1 MSQVHKAEGF
11 VLKKK
16 SLLEKD
22 LVVTL
27 FTAEMGKIT
36 AMAKGARSITSR
48 RAAHLQTGNL
58 IKAQLSDFHDI
69 SYIQSSELI
78 SGFMQVRTD
87 KKLNALYLFLYIL
100 DKLLPEK
107 LEERNIYRITK
118 KFFISLSKEELPVQE
133 ILRNAL
139 QKTLLELGYI
149 EGVLTLPELLQTVE
163 NNIEEKLPQHVIM

>member
-1 MSQVHKAEGF
+1 MPYLQKVEGF

-22 LVVTL
+22 IVVTL
-27 FTAEMGKIT
+27 FTAELGKMT

-69 SYIQSSELI
+69 SFIQSSELI
-78 SGFMQVRTD
+78 SGFMQIRTD
-87 KKLNALYLFLYIL
+87 TKLNSLYLFLYIL

-107 LEERNIYRITK
+107 QQEKIIYTITK
-118 KFFISLSKEELPVQE
+118 RFFINLSKGEEKAQD
-133 ILRNAL
+133 ILHVAL
-139 QKTLLELGYI
+139 QKTLLELGYT
-149 EGVLTLPELLQTVE
+149 EGNLTLDELIQTVE

>member
-1 MSQVHKAEGF
+1 MPHLQKVEGF

-22 LVVTL
+22 IVVTL
-27 FTAEMGKIT
+27 FTSEFGKMT

-58 IKAQLSDFHDI
+58 IKAQLSDFHEI
-69 SYIQSSELI
+69 SFIQSTELI
-78 SGFMQVRTD
+78 SGFMQLRKDT
-87 KKLNALYLFLYIL
+87 KLNTLYLFLYIL

-107 LEERNIYRITK
+107 QEEKAIYTITK
-118 KFFISLSKEELPVQE
+118 QFFITLSKGEKEVQE
-133 ILRNAL
+133 ILRTAL
-139 QKTLLELGYI
+139 QKTLHIMGYT
-149 EGVLTLPELLQTVE
+149 EGTLTLEELIETVE